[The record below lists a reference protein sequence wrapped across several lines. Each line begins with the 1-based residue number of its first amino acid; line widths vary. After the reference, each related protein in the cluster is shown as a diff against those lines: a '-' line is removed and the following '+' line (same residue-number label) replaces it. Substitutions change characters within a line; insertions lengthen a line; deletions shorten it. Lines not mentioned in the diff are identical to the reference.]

1 MYTPENHQ
9 QMFEIITALRT
20 YAGTNAM
27 PATAE
32 LLDDALM
39 ILADEGRDMLANP
52 ERPECASRA
61 PEPSR
66 S

>member
-27 PATAE
+27 PGTAE

-39 ILADEGRDMLANP
+39 ILADEGRGTLATP
-52 ERPECASRA
+52 TRPECASRA